1 MVLFDLLRNVVW
13 FGYLLL
19 RFGVVCY
26 CFGGI
31 LLIRMVWVLL
41 IVLDI
46 DAITFIVCSLILLFF
61 CVLFAVLMF
70 TVWLVFYFVFYLLRW
85 LVGNLVCCR
94 LRFCCWWFDLMFVC
108 LFTWVWLWLGMAG
121 ALGLVFW
128 I

>member
-1 MVLFDLLRNVVW
+1 MVLFDLLCNVVW

-31 LLIRMVWVLL
+31 LLIRMVRLLL

-61 CVLFAVLMF
+61 
-70 TVWLVFYFVFYLLRW
+70 
-85 LVGNLVCCR
+85 VCC
-94 LRFCCWWFDLMFVC
+94 LLYLCSLFGWFSTLCFTCYDGLLVIWFVVGC
-108 LFTWVWLWLGMAG
+108 DFAAG
-121 ALGLVFW
+121 GL